1 MAEYTPHWL
10 QWRKGESLS
19 GMLGVKLLAYKHAER
34 LGGPTVFWQV
44 REPFFALGLPEATKL
59 SKWYKDQARPKKL
72 SYRGTSRRVEPA
84 RQTGDRPS
92 KRVSI

>member
-19 GMLGVKLLAYKHAER
+19 GVRGVKLLAYKDAER

-44 REPFFALGLPEATKL
+44 REPFFALGLPEATK
-59 SKWYKDQARPKKL
+59 
-72 SYRGTSRRVEPA
+72 
-84 RQTGDRPS
+84 
-92 KRVSI
+92 